1 MVMTNNS
8 ASAISHPNIAFIK
21 YWGNKNEKI
30 RIPKNN
36 SISMNLDGLETRTR
50 VTFGIDNEADQL
62 VLNGEEIDGEG
73 RERVSRLLDQVRI
86 TAGISDKAKVES
98 TNNFPTGSGIAS
110 SASAFA
116 ALSLAASAAAGLS
129 PNIKEL
135 SKLARTGSGSACRS
149 VPAGFVEWF
158 AGQTHEDSFAAS
170 IAPADHWDLVDCIAV
185 VSQEHK
191 ATGSTGG
198 HAIAGTSPLQEGR
211 VADAQ
216 RRLDLCREAILSK
229 DFKAFAEI
237 TELDSTMMHAV
248 MMTSTPSLYY
258 WQAETLRIM
267 QAVQNWRMDGLQ
279 ACFTIDAG
287 PNVHVICPAEHSAQ
301 VAELLTKLPGVQ
313 KVLSAKPGGPTK
325 LIPE

>member
-1 MVMTNNS
+1 
-8 ASAISHPNIAFIK
+8 
-21 YWGNKNEKI
+21 
-30 RIPKNN
+30 
-36 SISMNLDGLETRTR
+36 MNLDGLETRTR

>member
-1 MVMTNNS
+1 MTNNS